1 MKSDW
6 PSHDLPTLP
15 RIRNLEDRQWARPL
29 EDRVGLEVGRGC
41 LLLQTPPL
49 RD

>member
-6 PSHDLPTLP
+6 PSHDLPTLS
-15 RIRNLEDRQWARPL
+15 RIRNPGDTQWARHL
-29 EDRVGLEVGRGC
+29 GDRVGLEVGRGC
-41 LLLQTPPL
+41 FLLQTPPL